1 MGLQAND
8 VPFKIVDT
16 ARGRWG
22 VFVQSVVRTRDKDK
36 LFLTM
41 ILEQEIDDEHFRMRK
56 LEMFVFESELITSQ
70 GQARILSHIREWI
83 EKTEGDG
90 QLDLVSDAK

>member
-8 VPFKIVDT
+8 FPFKIVDT
-16 ARGRWG
+16 AKGRWG
-22 VFVQSVVRTRDKDK
+22 IFVQSVVRARDKDK

-41 ILEQEIDDEHFRMRK
+41 ILEQGIDDEHFRTRK
-56 LEMFVFESELITSQ
+56 LEMFVFESALITSQ
-70 GQARILSHIREWI
+70 GQARTLSDIREWI

-90 QLDLVSDAK
+90 HLDLVSDEK